1 MNKVYELITNKIIES
16 LEKGVIP
23 WQKPWKGQENEP
35 KNLIS
40 KKTYSGINFFLLS
53 MASYQQPYFI
63 TFKQAKQLGGNVK
76 QGQKGWPVI
85 FFKKVKEKKNQ
96 QGATEKDGYAML
108 RFYSVFNVDQCEN
121 INPEKIPLLQT
132 LEALDFKPLEEAE
145 KIVDGYIGHPKI
157 ESIENRACYK
167 PFTDT
172 INMPAKESFKSAE
185 WYYAIL
191 FHEMTHSTGAEKRLN
206 REGITDPIEHGS
218 HKYSKEE
225 LIAELGSAFLC
236 SKAGINNTIE
246 NSVAYISSWLNVLKS
261 KDNAKWIIEAGSKAQ
276 KAVNYI
282 DCLAR

>member
-1 MNKVYELITNKIIES
+1 MNKVYQVITDKIIES

-23 WQKPWKGQENEP
+23 WQKPWQGQEYEP

-53 MASYQQPYFI
+53 MANYQQPYFI
-63 TFKQAKQLGGNVK
+63 TFKQAKDLGGNVK
-76 QGQKGWPVI
+76 EGEKGWPVI
-85 FFKKVKEKKNQ
+85 FFKKVAEKKNQ

-108 RFYSVFNVDQCEN
+108 RYYTVFNVDQCEN
-121 INPEKIPLLQT
+121 IDPQKIPYLQILDA
-132 LEALDFKPLEEAE
+132 LEFNPIEQAE
-145 KIVDGYIGHPKI
+145 KIIDGYKGKPKI
-157 ESIENRACYK
+157 ESRENRAFYK
-167 PFTDT
+167 PFTDV
-172 INMPAKESFKSAE
+172 INMPAKESFESSE
-185 WYYAIL
+185 FYYAIL

-206 REGITDPIEHGS
+206 REGITDPINHGS

-236 SKAGINNTIE
+236 SKAGIDNTIE
-246 NSVAYISSWLNVLKS
+246 NSVGYIGHWLEVLKS

-276 KAVNYI
+276 KAVNFI